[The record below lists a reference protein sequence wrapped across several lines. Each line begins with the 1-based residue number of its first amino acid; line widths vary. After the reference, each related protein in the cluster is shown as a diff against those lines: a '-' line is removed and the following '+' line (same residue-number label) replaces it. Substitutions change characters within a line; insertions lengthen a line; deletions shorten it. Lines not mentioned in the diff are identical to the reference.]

1 MESDE
6 GEKYEFETPLKP
18 EGKIEEWMNK
28 VDEEM
33 KATLL
38 VLCKKSVFNYAKL
51 WNNRIDWI
59 RAQIGMVALVG
70 TQIWW
75 TYSVEDVF

>member
-6 GEKYEFETPLKP
+6 GEYYDFDVPLKP

-33 KATLL
+33 KSTLMVLSKKAVHSYATSDR
-38 VLCKKSVFNYAKL
+38 VT
-51 WNNRIDWI
+51 WI
-59 RAQIGMVALVG
+59 KEQIGMVALVG
-70 TQIWW
+70 T
-75 TYSVEDVF
+75 